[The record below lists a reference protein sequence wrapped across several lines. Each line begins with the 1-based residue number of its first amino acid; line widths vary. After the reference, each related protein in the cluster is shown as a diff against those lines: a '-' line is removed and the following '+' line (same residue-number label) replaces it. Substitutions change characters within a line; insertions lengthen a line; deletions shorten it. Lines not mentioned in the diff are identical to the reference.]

1 MIKKLQR
8 KFIMITMGSLL
19 LVMLLLIGTINGINV
34 YQMQQRLNGAIDIL
48 SQNQGKFPKFEKK
61 DPPKGGFRSD
71 FEMNEETQF
80 ATRYF
85 VVKIGEEG
93 DIMEIDT
100 SHIAI
105 SSEAA
110 MNYAAKVLS
119 FGKES
124 GYTDDYKYS
133 LVRNSDGY
141 ILIFVFCREQIS
153 TATKFL
159 LNSCEV
165 AAITLVLMFL
175 LVSVFSRRA
184 IKPII
189 ENAKKQKQF
198 ITDAGHE
205 IKTPI
210 AIISANADVLE
221 LTGGSSEWITSIRN
235 QTCRLDKLVK
245 NLLMLSRM
253 EEDNLKL
260 ALTDM
265 NLSRTVEEIAGSFL
279 PVAEMQ
285 SKNFQMDIQPGLM
298 LHGDENSIQQLVS
311 TLVDNAMKYSDEGGT
326 IRVTLSAARKGVKLE
341 VYNTVLELDM
351 KNLDTKNL
359 DKLFDRFY
367 RGDGSR
373 SRETGGYGIGLS
385 IAKSIVEAHHGKIG
399 AKSDDGRS
407 IRVTVIL

>member
-19 LVMLLLIGTINGINV
+19 LVMLLLMGTINGINL
-34 YQMQQRLNGAIDIL
+34 YQMQQRLNGAIAIL

-61 DPPKGGFRSD
+61 EPPKGGSRSD

-85 VVKIGEEG
+85 VVRIGEAG

-110 MNYAAKVLS
+110 MDYATQVLS
-119 FGKES
+119 SGKES
-124 GYTDDYKYS
+124 GYLDNYKYS
-133 LVRNSDGY
+133 LVWSSDGY
-141 ILIFVFCREQIS
+141 MLIFVFCKEQIA
-153 TATKFL
+153 TVTKFL
-159 LNSCEV
+159 FNSCAV
-165 AAITLVLMFL
+165 AVITFILMFL
-175 LVSVFSRRA
+175 MVSVFSRRA

-189 ENAKKQKQF
+189 ENAEKQKQF

-235 QTCRLDKLVK
+235 QISRLDKLVK

-260 ALTDM
+260 VLTDM
-265 NLSRTVEEIAGSFL
+265 NLSRTVEEIAGSFQ

-285 SKNFQMDIQPGLM
+285 DKKFQLDIQPGLM
-298 LHGDENSIQQLVS
+298 FHGDENSIQQLVS
-311 TLVDNAMKYSDEGGT
+311 TLVDNAMKYSNEGGT
-326 IRVTLSAARKGVKLE
+326 VGVTLSASRKGVKLE
-341 VYNTVLELDM
+341 VYNTVFE
-351 KNLDTKNL
+351 LDTKNL

-367 RGDGSR
+367 RADASR
-373 SRETGGYGIGLS
+373 ARETGGYGIGLS

-407 IRVTVIL
+407 IIFTVIL